1 MHLLCGGGLV
11 PICGCRNKLVDE
23 GMDNMLTSKP
33 FRILIKMCFHS
44 SKIPS
49 LTRSSSIQDGI
60 RGVMIHHGSVSI
72 LAAGCSMGGVAADAA
87 RVDIVAIGPEH
98 AG

>member
-11 PICGCRNKLVDE
+11 LICGCRNKVVVE
-23 GMDNMLTSKP
+23 GMDNMPTSKP
-33 FRILIKMCFHS
+33 FRILIKMCFHL

-60 RGVMIHHGSVSI
+60 RGVMTCHGSVSTFET
-72 LAAGCSMGGVAADAA
+72 GCSMGGVAADAA
-87 RVDIVAIGPEH
+87 GVDIVAVSSECTG
-98 AG
+98 